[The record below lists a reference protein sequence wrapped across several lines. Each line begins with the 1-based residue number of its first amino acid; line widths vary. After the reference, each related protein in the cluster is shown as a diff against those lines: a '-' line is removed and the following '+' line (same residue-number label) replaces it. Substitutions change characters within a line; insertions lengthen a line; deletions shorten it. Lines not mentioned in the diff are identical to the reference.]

1 MAMLRLTSLVA
12 LVCASLVARVSAQN
26 PWVNRRRNR
35 DSGGKADSGVAPDV
49 KAPETDFSKLN
60 DLVGAG
66 GAGGGLGDVGANMAG
81 MWEELLDS
89 PEMEQ
94 MLADP
99 ELLAATIK
107 NNPLIGAIPGAA
119 DQVEALLASDTFKD
133 PAKLREAMKTGVEAM
148 SAVGAEFG
156 KQLGATMELAQ
167 KDPAAF
173 QKQMAEAVAQLV
185 PGAGADGGAAIMEA
199 AKAMFDGSGGAAD
212 LEKLAQ
218 IPGMEGL
225 GDPEQF
231 KAQMASYQKMM
242 AQMGMD
248 PAAMAAAMQGQGLQG
263 AEL

>member
-1 MAMLRLTSLVA
+1 MLRLASIVA
-12 LVCASLVARVSAQN
+12 LVWSASAQN

-35 DSGGKADSGVAPDV
+35 DSAGKGDAGAAPDA

-60 DLVGAG
+60 DLVGNAPN
-66 GAGGGLGDVGANMAG
+66 GALGDVGANMAG
-81 MWEELLDS
+81 MWEELMDS

-119 DQVEALLASDTFKD
+119 EQVEAMLASDTFKD

-156 KQLGATMELAQ
+156 KQLGATMELAA

-173 QKQMAEAVAQLV
+173 QKQMADAVAQLI

-199 AKAMFDGSGGAAD
+199 AKAMFDGSGSAAD
-212 LEKLAQ
+212 LEKLSQ

-225 GDPEQF
+225 ADPEQF

-248 PAAMAAAMQGQGLQG
+248 PAAMAAAMQNQGLQG